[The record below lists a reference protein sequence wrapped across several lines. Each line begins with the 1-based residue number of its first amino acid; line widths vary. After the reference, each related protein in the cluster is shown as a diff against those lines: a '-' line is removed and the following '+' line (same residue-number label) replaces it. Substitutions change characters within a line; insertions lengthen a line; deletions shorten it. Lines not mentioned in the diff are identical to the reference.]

1 MTIAA
6 SRKVWNE
13 TDLRGLDEDAVL
25 DIMRTTYQ
33 CRMLPFGDVRKFQSK
48 TVLKQDGCWL
58 AQDPLDGQYY
68 RFWCKQ

>member
-6 SRKVWNE
+6 SRNVWNE
-13 TDLRGLDEDAVL
+13 SDLKRLEEQDVL

-33 CRMLPFGDVRKFQSK
+33 CRMLPFGDVRKFQSTSIQK
-48 TVLKQDGCWL
+48 HDGYWV
-58 AQDPLDGQYY
+58 AQDPMDGQYY